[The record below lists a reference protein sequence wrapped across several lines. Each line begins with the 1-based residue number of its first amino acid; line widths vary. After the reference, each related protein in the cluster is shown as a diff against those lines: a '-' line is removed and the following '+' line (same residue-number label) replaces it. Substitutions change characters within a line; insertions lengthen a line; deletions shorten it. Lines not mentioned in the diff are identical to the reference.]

1 MANSLFEES
10 QEQPEGDQ
18 DELLSIG
25 NQTQTQESI
34 SKLERP
40 TFPWQKGRQSR
51 SHSAGAIGPKDTTD
65 SMSSTTNKSL
75 ETPQQ
80 PLLDQSSLMASFQ
93 GQLLQ
98 QQKQM
103 QEQLKT
109 LQSHQTPVSL
119 KGKSGEEEKLRGELK
134 DAQKRTQEIEKLV
147 EEQKSQLSAKQVGF
161 THLLRIMYIRTLF
174 IIARV
179 HFVTG
184 TC

>member
-1 MANSLFEES
+1 
-10 QEQPEGDQ
+10 
-18 DELLSIG
+18 
-25 NQTQTQESI
+25 
-34 SKLERP
+34 
-40 TFPWQKGRQSR
+40 
-51 SHSAGAIGPKDTTD
+51 
-65 SMSSTTNKSL
+65 
-75 ETPQQ
+75 
-80 PLLDQSSLMASFQ
+80 MASFQ